1 MVKKVGKILL
11 GLTLSLLTIYF
22 IFVLIARPAK
32 DHPFF
37 QDSGV
42 LVMAHQGGKG
52 LWPENTLYAFEH
64 AVELGVDV
72 LEMDIHSTAD
82 EILVVMH
89 DDTVDDTTDGTGPIQ
104 EYSFDE
110 LKKLD
115 AGYFWS
121 ENGETY
127 PFRGR
132 GITVPALEEL
142 FEAFPDVLMNIE
154 IKQREPSIV
163 APLCEMIHAYNRED
177 ITLVASF
184 DSHTVKA
191 FRAECP
197 SVASA
202 ASESEVRA
210 FFILNT
216 VLLSAAYRPQAEAFQ
231 IPEFSGGLHVLTERF
246 VESAARHNID
256 VHVWTVNEEDDMRRM
271 IDTGVNGIITDYP
284 DRLLNILRR

>member
-1 MVKKVGKILL
+1 MVIKVVKNLL
-11 GLTLSLLTIYF
+11 GIILTLLVIYI

-37 QDSGV
+37 KETGV
-42 LVMAHQGGKG
+42 MVMAHQGGKG
-52 LWPENTLYAFEH
+52 LWPENTLYAFDR

-127 PFRGR
+127 PFRGQ
-132 GITVPALEEL
+132 GIIVPALEEL

-163 APLCEMIHAYNRED
+163 APLCEMIHAFNRED

-184 DSHTVKA
+184 DSYTVKA
-191 FRAECP
+191 FRKECP
-197 SVASA
+197 SIATAV
-202 ASESEVRA
+202 SESEVRV
-210 FFILNT
+210 FFILIT
-216 VLLSAAYRPQAEAFQ
+216 VLLPAVYRPQAEAFQ

-246 VESAARHNID
+246 VESAARHNMD
-256 VHVWTVNEEDDMRRM
+256 VHVWTVNEEEDMQRM
-271 IDTGVNGIITDYP
+271 IDMGVNGIITDYP
-284 DRLLNILRR
+284 DRLLEILGR